1 MYFDEVEVVE
11 LGSAEDLIQD
21 TFDVDNSE
29 GTLPS
34 RIKSLLTVYAADA
47 E

>member
-1 MYFDEVEVVE
+1 MYFEEIEVVE

-21 TFDVDNSE
+21 EVDFANSE
-29 GTLPS
+29 GPVPA
-34 RIKSLLTVYAADA
+34 RIRTSLTVYAADA

>member
-11 LGSAEDLIQD
+11 LGPAEDLIKD
-21 TFDVDNSE
+21 EVDLENSE
-29 GTLPS
+29 GPVPS
-34 RIKSLLTVYAADA
+34 RIRTLLPVYAADA

>member
-21 TFDVDNSE
+21 EPGLENSE
-29 GTLPS
+29 GTVPS
-34 RIKSLLTVYAADA
+34 RTKVFSTVYAADA

>member
-21 TFDVDNSE
+21 EVDLENSE
-29 GTLPS
+29 GTVPS
-34 RIKSLLTVYAADA
+34 RIKKPLTVYAADA

>member
-1 MYFDEVEVVE
+1 MYFHEAEVVE

-21 TFDVDNSE
+21 EPDLENSE
-29 GTLPS
+29 GSVPS
-34 RIKSLLTVYAADA
+34 RIKTLLTVYAADA